1 MNTIMKWLS
10 VIGAALF
17 GLYWLRRDA
26 KQDQKGEQAKEVLER
41 VEQAK
46 KVSDDVR
53 ATHPNER
60 RERLRNGRK

>member
-1 MNTIMKWLS
+1 MKWLS

-41 VEQAK
+41 VEQAHE
-46 KVSDDVR
+46 VEQDIDR
-53 ATHPNER
+53 LTPDER
-60 RERLRNGRK
+60 CERLRNGSK